1 MSATMLQNLEKAI
14 LKSQSDTNDSS
25 DWIADLGCSEKFGPR
40 CVKDIMPCLTKSIAD
55 RGGFWLVKRDD
66 FTSDRELL
74 RCQGFDPNRVTKPYG
89 VPAHTFRQM
98 IGNAFTVTVFEA
110 LFQAILPSVGL

>member
-1 MSATMLQNLEKAI
+1 MLQNLEKAI
-14 LKSQSDTNDSS
+14 VKSQTDTDDSS

-40 CVKDIMPCLTKSIAD
+40 CTKDIMPCLTKAIAD

-74 RCQGFDPNRVTKPYG
+74 RCQGFDPNRITKPPS
-89 VPAHTFRQM
+89 VPDGKFRQM
-98 IGNAFTVTVFEA
+98 IGNSFTVTVFEA